1 MKMINL
7 NSENNLI
14 VPKNFY
20 SVESEKIK
28 LNWFCY
34 EYALELQTFFN
45 KKLKRKLL
53 KKDID
58 DKGVAD
64 FCIYHSKFMKGPILD
79 KLSGKSNDLDIT
91 YHPIEKFFPFIGDKL
106 VDEILTIVEKA
117 WDSQTEV
124 CVQCPTRCI
133 SEKDKVAPMFDD
145 PYYEQ

>member
-1 MKMINL
+1 MKMK
-7 NSENNLI
+7 SSSCENNLI
-14 VPKNFY
+14 VPANFY
-20 SVESEKIK
+20 SEESEKTK

-45 KKLKRKLL
+45 QKLKRKLL
-53 KKDID
+53 KKNIN
-58 DKGVAD
+58 KNGIAD

-79 KLSGKSNDLDIT
+79 RLSGKNNDLEIT

-106 VDEILTIVEKA
+106 VDEILTIVGKA

-133 SEKDKVAPMFDD
+133 SEKTKVAPMFDD
-145 PYYEQ
+145 PYYKV